1 MGCYGIGIS
10 RLAQAAVEQH
20 HDEVGICWPLS
31 IAPFQVIVVVANV
44 QDCSQLQLGES
55 LYNTLRSTGI
65 DALLDDRSERA
76 GVKFKDA
83 DLIGIPWRIVV
94 GRKAAE
100 GRVELV
106 ERSTRANETLAKEDA
121 LNRLLETIP
130 EQLRI

>member
-1 MGCYGIGIS
+1 M
-10 RLAQAAVEQH
+10 
-20 HDEVGICWPLS
+20 
-31 IAPFQVIVVVANV
+31 
-44 QDCSQLQLGES
+44 QLGES
-55 LYNTLRSTGI
+55 LYNTLRSAGI

-94 GRKAAE
+94 GREAAE

-106 ERSTRANETLAKEDA
+106 ERSSRANATLAKEDA
-121 LNRLLETIP
+121 LNRLLESIP

>member
-1 MGCYGIGIS
+1 
-10 RLAQAAVEQH
+10 
-20 HDEVGICWPLS
+20 
-31 IAPFQVIVVVANV
+31 VIVVVANV
-44 QDCSQLQLGES
+44 QDSAQLQLGES
-55 LYNTLRSTGI
+55 LYNTLRSAGI

-94 GRKAAE
+94 GREAAE

-106 ERSTRANETLAKEDA
+106 ERSSRANATLAKEDA
-121 LNRLLETIP
+121 LNRLLESIP